1 MKKHSVTI
9 QYNAPVTLT
18 FALLSLLA
26 LLLGRLTDGWTTQHL
41 FCVCRA
47 PLTDLLTYP
56 RALLHVLGHK
66 DFASCAANI
75 VMILVVGPA
84 AEERFSSR
92 RVLLAVVLTA
102 LVTSLILWF
111 FFPQSTLMGASGVV
125 FMLIVLSSFAGARG
139 GVIPLTLILVLALY
153 LGTEIAQAVTGTAG
167 LAQLTH
173 IAGGVVGVIL
183 GAVYVRRG
191 G

>member
-1 MKKHSVTI
+1 MKKHSITI

-41 FCVCRA
+41 FCVYRS

-56 RALLHVLGHK
+56 RAFLHVLGHT
-66 DFASCAANI
+66 DFASCAANF
-75 VMILVVGPA
+75 VMVLVVGPA

-92 RVLLAVVLTA
+92 RVLLAIVITA
-102 LVTSLILWF
+102 LVTSLVLWF

-153 LGTEIAQAVTGTAG
+153 LGTEIVQAVTGTAG
-167 LAQLTH
+167 LVQLTH
-173 IAGGVVGVIL
+173 IAGGVVGVLL
-183 GAVYVRRG
+183 GALYARG
-191 G
+191 GK